1 MYPSV
6 RHIEE
11 NGVQCICGRSF
22 LQRTELVDYLVVVI
36 GKSALPKSGQT
47 TAKWGYGDKEI
58 SGTLKVSDIRFSNVR
73 LPHIEADVSFQMST
87 LRFTTCFGLL
97 FRNGANVVAHPVVFF
112 GIAES
117 ARSEI
122 IEVSS
127 DSCFLLRC

>member
-11 NGVQCICGRSF
+11 NGVQCIIGRSF
-22 LQRTELVDYLVVVI
+22 LQWSELVDYLVVVI
-36 GKSALPKSGQT
+36 GKSALPKVDRR

-58 SGTLKVSDIRFSNVR
+58 SGTLRVSDIRFSNVW
-73 LPHIEADVSFQMST
+73 LAHIEADVSFQMST

-117 ARSEI
+117 ACSEI
-122 IEVSS
+122 IIVSS
-127 DSCFLLRC
+127 DGCFLLRC